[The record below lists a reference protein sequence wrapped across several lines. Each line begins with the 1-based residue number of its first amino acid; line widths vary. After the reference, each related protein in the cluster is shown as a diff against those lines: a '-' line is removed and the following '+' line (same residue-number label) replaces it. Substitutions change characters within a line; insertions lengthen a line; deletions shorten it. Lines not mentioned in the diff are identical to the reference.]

1 MARTNAISLLSG
13 VSTPATLA
21 EIYGL
26 VIENVQKST
35 LSTALKS
42 QQYTG
47 NPAAG
52 SVEFKRFANSEAKTY
67 GTARTAAKGDKI
79 TVPPTTVNLSTHKEI
94 VEEVAKFDLDTF
106 GVAGIM
112 QRRADNHVLTMAAD
126 LDRAFFAEANTSG
139 TAFTPGSGVTEI
151 QDIVESMIQTLEVV
165 KNDYTDGVDRGMMDL
180 VLSPAQ
186 YGKLR
191 TFLDTQSNPNVN
203 TAGEEFGMYHGVR
216 VYSCTRLPVTTE
228 TVETSKTKT
237 TTTNGILMIR
247 GAVAQPVV
255 VDQYSNPEKIPLSN
269 DYAVSL
275 FYDYGV
281 KALTP
286 DLIFKWQTSVTV

>member
-1 MARTNAISLLSG
+1 MARTNAISLLAG
-13 VSTPATLA
+13 ASTPATLA

-35 LSTALKS
+35 LSTSLKS

-191 TFLDTQSNPNVN
+191 TFLDTQSNPNVD

-216 VYSCTRLPVTTE
+216 VYSCSRLAE
-228 TVETSKTKT
+228 KC
-237 TTTNGILMIR
+237 NGLLMIR

-269 DYAVSL
+269 DFAVSL
-275 FYDYGV
+275 FYDYGT

-286 DLIFKWQTSVTV
+286 DLIFKWTATE

>member
-1 MARTNAISLLSG
+1 MARTNAISLLAG
-13 VSTPATLA
+13 ASTPATLA

-35 LSTALKS
+35 LSTSLKS

>member
-1 MARTNAISLLSG
+1 MARTKAISLLAG
-13 VSTPATLA
+13 TSTPADLA

-52 SVEFKRFANSEAKTY
+52 SVEFKRFVNSASKDY
-67 GTARTAAKGDKI
+67 GTARTAAKGDKV
-79 TVPPTTVNLSTHKEI
+79 TAPPTTVNLDQHKEI

-106 GVAGIM
+106 GVANVL
-112 QRRADNHVLTMAAD
+112 QRRADNHVLSMAAT
-126 LDRAFFAEANTSG
+126 LDRAFFQAAATEGA
-139 TAFTPGSGVTEI
+139 AFTTAATAVNEI
-151 QDIVESMIQTLEVV
+151 AESMIQALETTQNNYV
-165 KNDYTDGVDRGMMDL
+165 DGVDRALMVL
-180 VLSPAQ
+180 VLNPEQ

-191 TFLDTQSNPNVN
+191 TFLDTQSTPNVD
-203 TAGEEFGMYHGVR
+203 TAAEEFGLYHGVK
-216 VYSCTRLPVTTE
+216 VYSCTRMPSGVNALCMVQ
-228 TVETSKTKT
+228 
-237 TTTNGILMIR
+237 

-255 VDQYSNPEKIPLSN
+255 SDQYGDPEKIPFSN

-275 FYDYGV
+275 FYDYGT

-286 DLIFKWQTSVTV
+286 DLIQVWKASTEAGGGTGD

>member
-52 SVEFKRFANSEAKTY
+52 SVEYKRFVNSAAKTY

-79 TVPPTTVNLSTHKEI
+79 TAPPTTVNLSTHKEI

-106 GVAGIM
+106 GVTGIM

-126 LDRAFFAEANTSG
+126 LDRAFFTEANTSG
-139 TAFTPGSGVTEI
+139 TNFTPGSGVTEI
-151 QDIVESMIQTLEVV
+151 QDVVENMIQTLEVV
-165 KNDYTDGVDRGMMDL
+165 KNDYTDGVDRDLMDL
-180 VLSPAQ
+180 VLSPAK
-186 YGKLR
+186 YGELR
-191 TFLDTQSNPNVN
+191 TFLDTQSNPNVD

-216 VYSCTRLPVTTE
+216 VYSCTRLAE
-228 TVETSKTKT
+228 NC
-237 TTTNGILMIR
+237 NGILMIR

-275 FYDYGV
+275 FYDYGT

-286 DLIFKWQTSVTV
+286 DLIFKWTASD

>member
-1 MARTNAISLLSG
+1 MARTNAISLLAG
-13 VSTPATLA
+13 ASTPATLA

-35 LSTALKS
+35 LSTSLKS

-126 LDRAFFAEANTSG
+126 LDRAFFSEANTSG

-191 TFLDTQSNPNVN
+191 TFLDTQSNPNVD

-216 VYSCTRLPVTTE
+216 VYSCTRLAE
-228 TVETSKTKT
+228 KC
-237 TTTNGILMIR
+237 NGLLMIR

-269 DYAVSL
+269 DFAVSL
-275 FYDYGV
+275 FYDYGT

-286 DLIFKWQTSVTV
+286 DLIFKWTATE

>member
-94 VEEVAKFDLDTF
+94 VEEVAKFDIDTF

-126 LDRAFFAEANTSG
+126 LDRAFFTEANTSG

-191 TFLDTQSNPNVN
+191 TFLDTQSNPNVD

-216 VYSCTRLPVTTE
+216 VYSCTRLAE
-228 TVETSKTKT
+228 KC
-237 TTTNGILMIR
+237 NGLLMIR
-247 GAVAQPVV
+247 GAVAQPDV

-269 DYAVSL
+269 DFAVSL
-275 FYDYGV
+275 FYDYGT

-286 DLIFKWQTSVTV
+286 DLIFKWTATE

>member
-1 MARTNAISLLSG
+1 MARTNAISLLAG
-13 VSTPATLA
+13 ASTPATLA

-35 LSTALKS
+35 LSTSLKS

-191 TFLDTQSNPNVN
+191 TFLDTQSNPNVD

-216 VYSCTRLPVTTE
+216 VYSCTRLAE
-228 TVETSKTKT
+228 KC
-237 TTTNGILMIR
+237 NGLLMIR

-269 DYAVSL
+269 DFAVSL
-275 FYDYGV
+275 FYDYGI

-286 DLIFKWQTSVTV
+286 DLIFKWTATE

>member
-1 MARTNAISLLSG
+1 MARTNAISLLAG
-13 VSTPATLA
+13 ASTPATLA

-35 LSTALKS
+35 LSTSLKS

-191 TFLDTQSNPNVN
+191 TFLDTQSNPNVD

-216 VYSCTRLPVTTE
+216 VYSCTRLAE
-228 TVETSKTKT
+228 KC
-237 TTTNGILMIR
+237 NGLLMIR
-247 GAVAQPVV
+247 GSVAQPVV

-269 DYAVSL
+269 DFAVSL
-275 FYDYGV
+275 FYDYGT

-286 DLIFKWQTSVTV
+286 DLIFKWTATE

>member
-1 MARTNAISLLSG
+1 MARTNAISLLAG
-13 VSTPATLA
+13 ASTPATLA

-35 LSTALKS
+35 LSTSLKS

-67 GTARTAAKGDKI
+67 GTARAAAKGDKI

-191 TFLDTQSNPNVN
+191 TFLDTQSNPNVD

-216 VYSCTRLPVTTE
+216 VYSCTRLAE
-228 TVETSKTKT
+228 KC
-237 TTTNGILMIR
+237 NGLLMIR

-269 DYAVSL
+269 DFAVSL
-275 FYDYGV
+275 FYDYGT

-286 DLIFKWQTSVTV
+286 DLIFKWTATE

>member
-1 MARTNAISLLSG
+1 MARTNAISLLSAT
-13 VSTPATLA
+13 STPATLA
-21 EIYGL
+21 ELYGL

-42 QQYTG
+42 QLYTG

-52 SVEFKRFANSEAKTY
+52 SVEFKRFVNSASKAY
-67 GTARTAAKGDKI
+67 GTARTAGKGDK
-79 TVPPTTVNLSTHKEI
+79 VMAPPVTVNLDQHKEI

-106 GVAGIM
+106 GVTGIM
-112 QRRADNHVLTMAAD
+112 QRRADNHVSSMAAA
-126 LDRAFFAEANTSG
+126 LDSAFFAEAVKEA
-139 TAFTPGSGVTEI
+139 TAFTPDESVKEI
-151 QDIVESMIQTLEVV
+151 QDIVESMIQTLETT
-165 KNDYTDGVDRGMMDL
+165 KNDYVDGVDRNMMDM
-180 VLSPAQ
+180 VLPPLY

-191 TFLDTQSNPNVN
+191 TFLDTQSNPSVD

-216 VYSCTRLPVTTE
+216 VYSCTRL
-228 TVETSKTKT
+228 SSGTKAL
-237 TTTNGILMIR
+237 LMVR

-255 VDQYSNPEKIPLSN
+255 SDQYGAPEKIPLSN

-275 FYDYGV
+275 FYDYGT

-286 DLIFKWQTSVTV
+286 DLILHWELA

>member
-1 MARTNAISLLSG
+1 MARTNAISLLAG
-13 VSTPATLA
+13 ASTPATLA

-35 LSTALKS
+35 LSTSLKS

-112 QRRADNHVLTMAAD
+112 QRRADNHVLTMAAY

-191 TFLDTQSNPNVN
+191 TFLDTQSNPNVD

-216 VYSCTRLPVTTE
+216 VYSCTRLAE
-228 TVETSKTKT
+228 KC
-237 TTTNGILMIR
+237 NGLLMIR

-269 DYAVSL
+269 DFAVSL
-275 FYDYGV
+275 FYDYGT

-286 DLIFKWQTSVTV
+286 DLIFKWTATE

>member
-1 MARTNAISLLSG
+1 MARTNAISLLAG
-13 VSTPATLA
+13 ASTPATLA

-35 LSTALKS
+35 LSTSLKS

-126 LDRAFFAEANTSG
+126 LDRAFFCRGEYIRDGIYTRQRRNGNSG
-139 TAFTPGSGVTEI
+139 YCGKHDSNF
-151 QDIVESMIQTLEVV
+151 
-165 KNDYTDGVDRGMMDL
+165 RG
-180 VLSPAQ
+180 
-186 YGKLR
+186 R
-191 TFLDTQSNPNVN
+191 
-203 TAGEEFGMYHGVR
+203 
-216 VYSCTRLPVTTE
+216 
-228 TVETSKTKT
+228 
-237 TTTNGILMIR
+237 
-247 GAVAQPVV
+247 
-255 VDQYSNPEKIPLSN
+255 
-269 DYAVSL
+269 
-275 FYDYGV
+275 
-281 KALTP
+281 
-286 DLIFKWQTSVTV
+286 

>member
-191 TFLDTQSNPNVN
+191 TFLDTQSNPNVD

-216 VYSCTRLPVTTE
+216 VYSCTRLAE
-228 TVETSKTKT
+228 KC
-237 TTTNGILMIR
+237 NGLLMIR

-269 DYAVSL
+269 DFAVSL
-275 FYDYGV
+275 FYDYGT

-286 DLIFKWQTSVTV
+286 DLIFKWTATE

>member
-1 MARTNAISLLSG
+1 MARTNAISLLAG
-13 VSTPATLA
+13 ASTPATLA

-35 LSTALKS
+35 LSTSLKS

-191 TFLDTQSNPNVN
+191 TFLDTQSNPNVD

>member
-1 MARTNAISLLSG
+1 MARTNAISLLAG
-13 VSTPATLA
+13 ASTPATLA

-35 LSTALKS
+35 LSTSLKS

-191 TFLDTQSNPNVN
+191 TFLDTQSNPNVD

-216 VYSCTRLPVTTE
+216 VYSCTRLAE
-228 TVETSKTKT
+228 KC
-237 TTTNGILMIR
+237 NGLLMIR

-255 VDQYSNPEKIPLSN
+255 VDQYGNPEKIPLSN